1 MNTHRIKNIATAAV
15 SILIMSS
22 PMTPGISV
30 VAADRSPAQIV
41 IMPSST
47 EKQVSIDLA
56 ENVKN
61 NTDDPPKAAPDSNS
75 KKSKPISGS
84 SGQAVKAKS
93 KHLKPFVPSEKIP
106 AGQAVDFP
114 ADI

>member
-1 MNTHRIKNIATAAV
+1 MKDKSAKFIVASAV
-15 SILIMSS
+15 SIFIMSS

-61 NTDDPPKAAPDSNS
+61 NTDAPPKAAPDSNS